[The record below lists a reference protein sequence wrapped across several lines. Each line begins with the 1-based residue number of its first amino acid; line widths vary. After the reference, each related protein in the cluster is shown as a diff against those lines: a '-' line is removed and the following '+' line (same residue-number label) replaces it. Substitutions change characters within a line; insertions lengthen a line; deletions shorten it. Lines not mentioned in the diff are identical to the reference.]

1 MYTIC
6 IIIPSISNTGVTIQ
20 MMETQEQVTEGE
32 TVMVCASLTGQLG
45 RNVEVRL
52 ATSSEETGERNTII
66 SCYWVQCYYAL

>member
-1 MYTIC
+1 
-6 IIIPSISNTGVTIQ
+6 

-52 ATSSEETGERNTII
+52 ATSSEETGERKTII